1 MSRQYLP
8 YDILIRFAAGE
19 FDEPRVAG
27 VESHLTACEECATTI
42 ARYRE
47 VQQVIREDRT
57 VAPSIA
63 TLDRAKGLFA
73 RFGPR
78 PAPAS
83 PGMVETL
90 RRVVARLTFDSR
102 EGYALAGLRG
112 AASGYQ
118 VSYESDEADV
128 DVRVEPVSGLSAG
141 RWQLLGQIDVW
152 NSGHG
157 GEMHGKSIPV
167 TLASPG
173 ADDPVVKVEADE
185 HGFFTIRTEPGR
197 FDLHVQL
204 SRDLLVLP
212 NLEVG

>member
-1 MSRQYLP
+1 MSRHHLS
-8 YDILIRFAAGE
+8 YDILIRYAAGE
-19 FDEPRVAG
+19 LDEPSAADVA
-27 VESHLTACEECATTI
+27 SHLTTCKECATTV
-42 ARYRE
+42 AHYRD

-57 VAPSIA
+57 VVPPIA
-63 TLDRAKGLFA
+63 TLDRAKALFA
-73 RFGPR
+73 RFGPQ
-78 PAPAS
+78 PAPAP
-83 PGMVETL
+83 PGVVETL

-102 EGYALAGLRG
+102 EGNALAGLRG

-118 VSYESDEADV
+118 VSYESDQADV

-152 NSGHG
+152 NSGLL
-157 GEMHGKSIPV
+157 GETDVKSIPV
-167 TLASPG
+167 TLASSG

>member
-1 MSRQYLP
+1 MSRHHSS
-8 YDILIRFAAGE
+8 YDNLIRYAAGE
-19 FDEPRVAG
+19 LDELSAANVA
-27 VESHLTACEECATTI
+27 SHLTDCETCATTV
-42 ARYRE
+42 ARYRNA
-47 VQQVIREDRT
+47 QQIIRHDRT
-57 VAPSIA
+57 AAPPTA

-73 RFGPR
+73 RFGPQ
-78 PAPAS
+78 PAPAP
-83 PGMVETL
+83 PGIVETL

-141 RWQLLGQIDVW
+141 GWQLLGQIDVW

-157 GEMHGKSIPV
+157 GGTDVKSIPV
-167 TLASPG
+167 TLATSG
-173 ADDPVVKVEADE
+173 ADDPVVKVEADQ

-204 SRDLLVLP
+204 SQDLLVLP